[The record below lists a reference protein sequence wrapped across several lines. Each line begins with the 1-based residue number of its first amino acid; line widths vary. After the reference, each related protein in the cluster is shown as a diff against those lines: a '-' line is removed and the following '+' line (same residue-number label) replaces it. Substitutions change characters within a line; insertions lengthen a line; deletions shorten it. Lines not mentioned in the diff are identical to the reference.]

1 MAINPY
7 QALGALLA
15 RETMLKNAFDIPAF
29 QPTAPA
35 PEQMSQEQI
44 SAMLNNIKSYPIEQQ
59 QKIYDAINQQFGAS
73 SYAAADKSKGILGQA
88 WSGLTGQLED
98 WRKGLLDKYRSGMG
112 SISQNLFGTS
122 NYDPTAQSR
131 YRSNIVL
138 QNAAQNPEM
147 YKAIQQSL
155 KGVVPAQPAVTPS
168 TVKPAP
174 STPAGT
180 TEVPG
185 TPTLPELENE
195 DTVAASAGYPV
206 TSKAKAPS
214 TAPASVPV
222 LSAKP
227 KSKAIIEGMP
237 ADEWFAAAKQKG
249 SGTSANEIA
258 RSVALSRAQAT
269 PGTAQNRQY
278 NEMLRAKNPYLT

>member
-1 MAINPY
+1 
-7 QALGALLA
+7 
-15 RETMLKNAFDIPAF
+15 
-29 QPTAPA
+29 
-35 PEQMSQEQI
+35 
-44 SAMLNNIKSYPIEQQ
+44 
-59 QKIYDAINQQFGAS
+59 
-73 SYAAADKSKGILGQA
+73 
-88 WSGLTGQLED
+88 
-98 WRKGLLDKYRSGMG
+98 MG

-214 TAPASVPV
+214 TAPASV
-222 LSAKP
+222 
-227 KSKAIIEGMP
+227 EGMP